1 MRYLL
6 LRLFL
11 NALGLVVAASVVSAI
26 DFESPWAVLTA
37 AIVVGFVNAL
47 VRPVLFVLT
56 LPLTILTLGLFT
68 LVLNALLLQLVSWLV
83 AGFHVE
89 GFRAAFFGA
98 IILSLVS
105 YLGSRFLAGDK
116 MPIDGRKYD

>member
-11 NALGLVVAASVVSAI
+11 NALGLVVAASIVPAI
-26 DFESPWAVLTA
+26 DFDTPWSVLSA
-37 AIVVGFVNAL
+37 AIVVGFVNSL

-56 LPLTILTLGLFT
+56 LPLTILSLGLFT

-89 GFRAAFFGA
+89 GFRAALLGA
-98 IILSLVS
+98 VILSLVS
-105 YLGSRFLAGDK
+105 YLGSRFLAGQEA
-116 MPIDGRKYD
+116 PIDQRKA